1 MEAPFV
7 TENLGEVFCYT
18 KDMNMSE
25 HIFRG
30 LNEKQMETKQM
41 DIKRK
46 EKEVC

>member
-7 TENLGEVFCYT
+7 TENPGEVFCYT

-30 LNEKQMETKQM
+30 MNEKQM

-46 EKEVC
+46 EKKVC